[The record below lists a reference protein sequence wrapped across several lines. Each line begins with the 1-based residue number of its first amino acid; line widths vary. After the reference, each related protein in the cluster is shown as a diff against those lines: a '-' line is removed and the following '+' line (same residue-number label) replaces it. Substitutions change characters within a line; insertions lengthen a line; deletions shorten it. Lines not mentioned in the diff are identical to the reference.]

1 MFDFMGRTAHHRCFR
16 LVRAG
21 TSTPS
26 PANVSDR
33 SNAFAATVESCGS
46 ATLVTTR
53 DGATMDNWLLVED
66 RQAAGDAALN
76 LAQAVGARSDETVI
90 APTLDAPVIGWLE
103 ARSGPAS
110 RATQVGTD
118 PAEVSR
124 RLSVA
129 MKAGSWVAV
138 TLRTPSAKEIRR
150 SRLWYEHRLGTGLP
164 QHHTSGTN
172 TLVASFFA
180 GAESAE
186 EVRSLLGQ
194 LAATLPGFDVTVRV
208 RVASELRPVLGAAG
222 VGAAGFAGALAAT
235 GSLVLA
241 NLIALPGAAA
251 AGLLATG
258 RVRTRSKRL
267 TDATDAS
274 SLPVPK
280 RWIWGRVRAPQKGDP
295 HLSRLAK
302 GSRDFDGDYPLP
314 VDVFHVG
321 PAIVAGIVAPQA
333 GAVSGATT
341 VEARAVPALLTERI
355 GPAFALGPR
364 GEKVHVAAADGYE
377 GFAIMGEPGSGKSQ
391 LVRSLFA
398 WHCLER
404 VQPAGVRGWPGSRNA
419 LIAFESKDHAEAD
432 SYRRWAEGLG
442 DRTVIVDVG
451 DPESWAID
459 LFSMPD
465 ETGELAS
472 AEARATWVLNAMIYA
487 FPEGSIQGRSSE
499 SIKACLTGGFAV
511 TDAIAVDAGIAPG
524 RSAIF
529 YAHILA
535 GAQGD
540 AKGLAL
546 ATAIAQAAV
555 ADERAA
561 NARSLGDGTDNPTVA
576 TTDTGIAAERL
587 GPIYGTAGSKVS
599 ESARRG
605 LLEASR
611 NKWDLLGELEHW
623 WSPKRR
629 SFTWDHVLEGH
640 RSVVVNTG
648 TSATGRVIDDQ
659 PAKVLSAML
668 LFGLKSAIQRR
679 SSGWKDQGR
688 AVTVFSDELSLLAPS
703 SPEVISWLRNQG
715 RYSGVRLVLATQ
727 YPEQLDPQVRMV
739 FRQFGS
745 LLTFRLGDAGVIGEI
760 VTSLSL
766 GGDEWTSADVKGLE
780 RHAAIFSTSVDGRA
794 QPPVPVTIP
803 YFERDLVSDPGLACA
818 EFQVHQGWVT

>member
-1 MFDFMGRTAHHRCFR
+1 MFTPMARSTPTRCFR
-16 LVRAG
+16 LARAG

-26 PANVSDR
+26 PANLDAR
-33 SNAFAATVESCGS
+33 ARAFAAAVEGCGS

-53 DGATMDNWLLVED
+53 DAATMENWLLIGD
-66 RQAAGDAALN
+66 HHPAGDAAFS
-76 LAQAVGARSDETVI
+76 LAQAVAARADESAV
-90 APTLDAPVIGWLE
+90 APELDAPVVGWLE

-124 RLSVA
+124 RLAVA
-129 MKAGSWVAV
+129 MKPGAWVAV
-138 TLRTPSAKEIRR
+138 TVRTPSSKEIRR
-150 SRLWYEHRLGTGLP
+150 SRAWYEHRLGTGLP
-164 QHHTSGTN
+164 QHHTTGTN
-172 TLVASFFA
+172 TLIASFFA
-180 GAESAE
+180 GADTAE
-186 EVRSLLGQ
+186 EVRSLLSQ
-194 LAATLPGFDVTVRV
+194 MAATLPGFDVTVRV
-208 RVASELRPVLGAAG
+208 RIASELRPVLTAAAFGAGGFAG
-222 VGAAGFAGALAAT
+222 VLAATGDLALANLAALGPAAAAGALA
-235 GSLVLA
+235 S
-241 NLIALPGAAA
+241 
-251 AGLLATG
+251 G
-258 RVRTRSKRL
+258 RMRTRAKRL
-267 TDATDAS
+267 AEAVDAS
-274 SLPVPK
+274 GLPAPRRFVV
-280 RWIWGRVRAPQKGDP
+280 GRVRAPQKGDP
-295 HLSRLAK
+295 SLSRLAK

-314 VDVFHVG
+314 TSSFHVG
-321 PAIVAGIVAPQA
+321 PAVVIGVVAPQA
-333 GAVSGATT
+333 GAVSGETT
-341 VEARAVPALLTERI
+341 VEARAVPARLTERI
-355 GPAFALGPR
+355 GPAFALGPH

-404 VQPAGVRGWPGSRNA
+404 VEPAGVAGWPGARNA
-419 LIAFESKDHAEAD
+419 LIAFESKDHTEAD
-432 SYRRWAEGLG
+432 TYRRWAEGLG
-442 DRTVIVDVG
+442 DRTVVVDVG
-451 DPESWAID
+451 DPASWAID

-465 ETGELAS
+465 EHGNLAT

-511 TDAIAVDAGIAPG
+511 RDEIATDAGLPAG
-524 RSAIF
+524 RSPIF

-561 NARSLGDGTDNPTVA
+561 NTRTLGDGTDRPTAAV
-576 TTDTGIAAERL
+576 TDTGIAAERL
-587 GPIYGTAGSKVS
+587 GPMYGTAGSKVS

-623 WSPKRR
+623 WNPARP
-629 SFTWDHVLEGH
+629 SFTWDQVLDGH
-640 RSVVVNTG
+640 RSVVVNVG

-679 SSGWKDQGR
+679 CSGWKDQGR
-688 AVTVFSDELSLLAPS
+688 AVTIFSDELSQLAPS

-715 RYSGVRLVLATQ
+715 RANGVRLVLATQ
-727 YPEQLDPQVRMV
+727 YPEQLDQQVRMV

-760 VTSLSL
+760 VASLSL

-780 RHAAIFSTSVDGRA
+780 RHAAIYSTSVGGRA

-803 YFERDLVSDPGLACA
+803 YFERDLTDKPGLACA
-818 EFQVHQGWVT
+818 EFRVHQGWS